1 MRMHAKEGFYLEK
14 RAVKAWI
21 MYDWANSAYAT
32 TVLAAVLPV
41 FYASV
46 AAATLDADTAASYL
60 AYTHSIGMLC
70 VALLTP
76 LLGTISDLSGRKGDF
91 LRVFA
96 IIGILATLGFSI
108 VGEGDWLL
116 ASVLLIISTIGFA
129 GGNTFYDAMLPDLV
143 PIERREMVSSKG
155 YAYGYIGGGL
165 LLAINLLMIQQP
177 SWFGLS
183 STLAGTRLAFI
194 SVAIWWLLF
203 SIPIF
208 RFAPRRPAARD
219 LPQSWTG
226 YARVGVR
233 RLRQTFKQML
243 RFPQLIRM
251 LVAFWFFNDG
261 INTIILMATI
271 YGTSIGIGTTDLML
285 ALLITQFVGFP
296 CTLLLGAWAQRWG
309 AKRVLLVSLSVYI
322 CIVIL
327 GYFMT
332 EALHFYILAGLVG
345 VVQGV
350 SQSTARSLFS
360 NLMPSGRTGEY
371 FGFVN
376 ITGKF
381 SSIFGP
387 FVFGLVGQLTG
398 SSRWGILSLIFFFV
412 AGIAFL
418 LTVKVQEGITDA
430 KLADQ
435 EDQKQWGGR
444 VPKVGSDIN
453 VSG

>member
-1 MRMHAKEGFYLEK
+1 MDK

-46 AAATLDADTAASYL
+46 AAATLDKETAASYL

-76 LLGTISDLSGRKGDF
+76 LLGTLADLSGRKGDF

-96 IIGILATLGFSI
+96 ITGIVATLGFSAI
-108 VGEGDWLL
+108 GEGDWLL
-116 ASVLLIISTIGFA
+116 ASALLVLSTIGFA

-143 PIERREMVSSKG
+143 PTERRDMVSSKG

-177 SWFGLS
+177 GWFGMP

-194 SVAIWWLLF
+194 SVSLWWLLF

-208 RFAPRRPAARD
+208 RHAPKRPASPD
-219 LPQSWTG
+219 LPASWTG
-226 YARVGVR
+226 YTKVGVR
-233 RLRQTFKQML
+233 RLRQTFGQIR
-243 RFPQLIRM
+243 RFPQLLRM

-271 YGTSIGIGTTDLML
+271 YGTSIGIGTSDLML
-285 ALLITQFVGFP
+285 ALLITQFIGFP

-309 AKRVLLVSLSVYI
+309 AKQVLLVSLSVYI

-332 EALHFYILAGLVG
+332 QALHFYVLAGLVG
-345 VVQGV
+345 VVQGI

-360 NLMPSGRTGEY
+360 NLMPAGRTGEY

-381 SSIFGP
+381 ASIFGP
-387 FVFGLVGQLTG
+387 FVFGYVGQITG
-398 SSRWGILSLIFFFV
+398 STRWGILSLIFFFV
-412 AGIAFL
+412 AGIAVL
-418 LTVKVQEGITDA
+418 LTVQVQKGMQDA
-430 KLADQ
+430 RSADQ
-435 EDQKQWGGR
+435 EELERMQGLGMAGKGKDVTFTG
-444 VPKVGSDIN
+444 
-453 VSG
+453 

>member
-1 MRMHAKEGFYLEK
+1 MNKKAI
-14 RAVKAWI
+14 KAWI

-46 AAATLDADTAASYL
+46 AAATLDTDTAASYL

-76 LLGTISDLSGRKGDF
+76 LLGTLADLSGRKGDF

-96 IIGILATLGFSI
+96 IIGVLATLGFSAI
-108 VGEGDWLL
+108 GEGDWFL
-116 ASVLLIISTIGFA
+116 ASALLVISTIGFA

-143 PIERREMVSSKG
+143 PVERRDMISSKG

-165 LLAINLLMIQQP
+165 LLAVNMLMIQQP
-177 SWFGLS
+177 GWFGMS

-194 SVAIWWLLF
+194 SVSLWWLLF

-208 RFAPRRPAARD
+208 RHAPRRPASLD
-219 LPQSWTG
+219 MPGSWKG
-226 YARVGVR
+226 YAVVGVR
-233 RLRQTFKQML
+233 RLRQTFRQMR

-285 ALLITQFVGFP
+285 ALLLTQFIGFP

-309 AKRVLLVSLSVYI
+309 AKQVLIVSLSVYI

-332 EALHFYILAGLVG
+332 QASHFYILAGLVG

-360 NLMPSGRTGEY
+360 NLMPAGRTGEY

-387 FVFGLVGQLTG
+387 FVFGYVGQITG
-398 SSRWGILSLIFFFV
+398 STRWGILSLIFFFV
-412 AGIAFL
+412 AGIAVL
-418 LTVKVQEGITDA
+418 LTVKVQKGMQDA
-430 KLADQ
+430 TLTDQ
-435 EDQKQWGGR
+435 EEERKGR
-444 VPKVGSDIN
+444 IGAAGKSSN
-453 VSG
+453 VRFTG

>member
-1 MRMHAKEGFYLEK
+1 MRVKDGLHVDK

-46 AAATLDADTAASYL
+46 AAATVDKDTAASYL

-76 LLGTISDLSGRKGDF
+76 LLGTLADLSGRKGDF

-96 IIGILATLGFSI
+96 IVGIMATLGFSVI
-108 VGEGDWLL
+108 GEGDWLL
-116 ASVLLIISTIGFA
+116 ASILLVLSTIGFA

-143 PIERREMVSSKG
+143 PAERRDMVSSKG

-177 SWFGLS
+177 GWFGMP

-194 SVAIWWLLF
+194 SVSLWWLLF
-203 SIPIF
+203 SLPIF
-208 RFAPRRPAARD
+208 RHAPRRPASAD
-219 LPQSWTG
+219 LPASWTD
-226 YARVGVR
+226 YAKVGLR
-233 RLRQTFKQML
+233 RLQQTFGQIR
-243 RFPQLIRM
+243 RFPQLLRM
-251 LVAFWFFNDG
+251 LIAFWFFNDG

-271 YGTSIGIGTTDLML
+271 YGASIGIGTTDLML
-285 ALLITQFVGFP
+285 ALLLTQFIGFP

-309 AKRVLLVSLSVYI
+309 AKQVLLVSLSIYI

-332 EALHFYILAGLVG
+332 QAVHFYLLAGLVG
-345 VVQGV
+345 VVQGI
-350 SQSTARSLFS
+350 SQSTSRSLFS
-360 NLMPSGRTGEY
+360 NLMPAGRTGEY

-381 SSIFGP
+381 ASIFGP
-387 FVFGLVGQLTG
+387 FVFGYVGQITG
-398 SSRWGILSLIFFFV
+398 STRWGILSLIFFFA
-412 AGIAFL
+412 AGIAML
-418 LTVKVQEGITDA
+418 LTVKVQRGMQDA
-430 KLADQ
+430 QLADQ
-435 EDQKQWGGR
+435 EERERIQGR
-444 VPKVGSDIN
+444 SMKGKGDGVPFTG
-453 VSG
+453 

>member
-1 MRMHAKEGFYLEK
+1 MDK

-46 AAATLDADTAASYL
+46 AASTLDKDTAASYL

-76 LLGTISDLSGRKGDF
+76 LLGTLADLSGRKGEF

-96 IIGILATLGFSI
+96 ITGIVATLGFSVI
-108 VGEGDWLL
+108 GEGDWLL
-116 ASVLLIISTIGFA
+116 ASTLLVLTTIGFA

-143 PIERREMVSSKG
+143 PAERRDTVSSKG

-165 LLAINLLMIQQP
+165 LLAVNLLMIQQP
-177 SWFGLS
+177 GWFGMP

-194 SVAIWWLLF
+194 SVSLWWLLF
-203 SIPIF
+203 SLPIF
-208 RFAPRRPAARD
+208 RYAPRRPASPE
-219 LPQSWTG
+219 LPSSVTG
-226 YARVGVR
+226 YAKVGVR
-233 RLRQTFKQML
+233 RLRQTFGQIR
-243 RFPQLIRM
+243 RFPQLLRM

-271 YGTSIGIGTTDLML
+271 YGTSIGIGTSDLML
-285 ALLITQFVGFP
+285 ALLITQFIGFP

-309 AKRVLLVSLSVYI
+309 AKQVLLVSLSVYI

-332 EALHFYILAGLVG
+332 QALHFYLLAGLVG
-345 VVQGV
+345 VVQGI

-360 NLMPSGRTGEY
+360 NLMPAARTGEY

-381 SSIFGP
+381 ASIFGP
-387 FVFGLVGQLTG
+387 FVFGYVGQITG
-398 SSRWGILSLIFFFV
+398 STRWGILSLIFFFV
-412 AGIAFL
+412 AGIAVL
-418 LTVKVQEGITDA
+418 LTVKVQKGMQDA
-430 KLADQ
+430 QSADQ
-435 EDQKQWGGR
+435 EELERLQGIGAAGNGKDVTFTG
-444 VPKVGSDIN
+444 
-453 VSG
+453 

>member
-1 MRMHAKEGFYLEK
+1 
-14 RAVKAWI
+14 

-46 AAATLDADTAASYL
+46 AAATLDKDTAASYL

-76 LLGTISDLSGRKGDF
+76 LLGTLADLSGRKGDF
-91 LRVFA
+91 LRGFA
-96 IIGILATLGFSI
+96 IIGVLATLGFSAI
-108 VGEGDWLL
+108 GEGDWLL
-116 ASVLLIISTIGFA
+116 ASALLVISTIGFA

-143 PIERREMVSSKG
+143 PVERRDMISSKG

-165 LLAINLLMIQQP
+165 LLAVNLLMIQQP
-177 SWFGLS
+177 GWFGMG

-194 SVAIWWLLF
+194 SVSLWWLLF

-208 RFAPRRPAARD
+208 RHAPRRPASPE
-219 LPQSWTG
+219 LPGTWKG
-226 YARVGVR
+226 YATVGVR
-233 RLRQTFKQML
+233 RLKQTFRQMR
-243 RFPQLIRM
+243 RFPHLIRM

-271 YGTSIGIGTTDLML
+271 YGTSIGIGTADLML
-285 ALLITQFVGFP
+285 ALLLTQFIGFP

-309 AKRVLLVSLSVYI
+309 AKRVLIFSLSVYI

-332 EALHFYILAGLVG
+332 QAIHFYLLAGLVG

-360 NLMPSGRTGEY
+360 NLMPAGRTGEY

-387 FVFGLVGQLTG
+387 FVFGYVGQITG
-398 SSRWGILSLIFFFV
+398 STRWGILSLIFFFV
-412 AGIAFL
+412 AGIAVL
-418 LTVKVQEGITDA
+418 LTVNAQKGMQDA
-430 KLADQ
+430 TQADQ
-435 EDQKQWGGR
+435 EEEQNGSIEALLG
-444 VPKVGSDIN
+444 KV
-453 VSG
+453 

>member
-1 MRMHAKEGFYLEK
+1 MNKKAI
-14 RAVKAWI
+14 KAWI

-46 AAATLDADTAASYL
+46 AAATLDTDTAASYL

-76 LLGTISDLSGRKGDF
+76 LLGTLADLLGRKGDF

-96 IIGILATLGFSI
+96 IIGVLATLGFSAI
-108 VGEGDWLL
+108 GEGDWFL
-116 ASVLLIISTIGFA
+116 ASALLVISTIGFA

-143 PIERREMVSSKG
+143 PVERRDMISSKG

-165 LLAINLLMIQQP
+165 LLAVNLLMIQQP
-177 SWFGLS
+177 GWFGMS

-194 SVAIWWLLF
+194 SVSLWWLLF

-208 RFAPRRPAARD
+208 RHAPRRPASPD
-219 LPQSWTG
+219 LPGTWTG
-226 YARVGVR
+226 YAAVGVR
-233 RLRQTFKQML
+233 RLRQTFRQMR

-271 YGTSIGIGTTDLML
+271 YGTSIGIGTADLML
-285 ALLITQFVGFP
+285 ALLLTQFIGFP

-309 AKRVLLVSLSVYI
+309 AKQVLIVSLSVYI

-332 EALHFYILAGLVG
+332 QAIHFYVLAGLVG

-360 NLMPSGRTGEY
+360 NLMPAGRTGEY

-387 FVFGLVGQLTG
+387 FVFGYVGQITG
-398 SSRWGILSLIFFFV
+398 STRWGILSLIFFFV
-412 AGIAFL
+412 AGIAVL
-418 LTVKVQEGITDA
+418 LTVKVQKGLQDA
-430 KLADQ
+430 TRADQ
-435 EDQKQWGGR
+435 EEERNGS
-444 VPKVGSDIN
+444 VGATGKSSD
-453 VSG
+453 VRFT

>member
-1 MRMHAKEGFYLEK
+1 MRVKEGLRVDK

-46 AAATLDADTAASYL
+46 AAATVDKDTAASYL

-76 LLGTISDLSGRKGDF
+76 LLGTLADLSGRKGDF

-96 IIGILATLGFSI
+96 ITGIVATLGFSVI
-108 VGEGDWLL
+108 GEGDWLL
-116 ASVLLIISTIGFA
+116 ASVLLVLSTIGFA

-143 PIERREMVSSKG
+143 PAERRDMVSSKG

-165 LLAINLLMIQQP
+165 LLATNLLMIQQP
-177 SWFGLS
+177 GWFGMPN
-183 STLAGTRLAFI
+183 TLAGTRLAFI
-194 SVAIWWLLF
+194 SVSLWWLLF
-203 SIPIF
+203 SLPIF
-208 RFAPRRPAARD
+208 RYAPRRPVSPEFPA
-219 LPQSWTG
+219 SWTG
-226 YARVGVR
+226 YTKVGVR
-233 RLRQTFKQML
+233 RLRQTFGQIR
-243 RFPQLIRM
+243 RFPQLLRM

-271 YGTSIGIGTTDLML
+271 YGTSIGIGTSDLML
-285 ALLITQFVGFP
+285 ALLLTQFIGFP
-296 CTLLLGAWAQRWG
+296 CTLLLGAWAQQWG

-332 EALHFYILAGLVG
+332 QALHFYILAGLVG
-345 VVQGV
+345 VVQGI

-360 NLMPSGRTGEY
+360 NLMPAGRTGEY

-381 SSIFGP
+381 ASIFGP
-387 FVFGLVGQLTG
+387 FVFGYVGQITG
-398 SSRWGILSLIFFFV
+398 STRWGILSLIFFFV
-412 AGIAFL
+412 AGIAVL
-418 LTVKVQEGITDA
+418 LTVQVQKGLQDA
-430 KLADQ
+430 RSADQ
-435 EDQKQWGGR
+435 EELERIQSHGTAGKGNG
-444 VPKVGSDIN
+444 VTFS
-453 VSG
+453 S

>member
-1 MRMHAKEGFYLEK
+1 
-14 RAVKAWI
+14 

-46 AAATLDADTAASYL
+46 AAATLAADTAASYL

-76 LLGTISDLSGRKGDF
+76 LLGTLADLSGRKGDF
-91 LRVFA
+91 LRVFS
-96 IIGILATLGFSI
+96 IIGIIATLGFSI
-108 VGEGDWLL
+108 IGEGDWLL
-116 ASVLLIISTIGFA
+116 ASALLVISTIGFA

-143 PIERREMVSSKG
+143 SADRRDMVSSKG

-165 LLAINLLMIQQP
+165 LLAINMLMIQQP
-177 SWFGLS
+177 GRFGMA

-194 SVAIWWLLF
+194 SVALWWLVF
-203 SIPIF
+203 SIPLF
-208 RFAPRRPAARD
+208 RHAPRRPAAPD
-219 LPQSWTG
+219 MPKSWKAYVG
-226 YARVGVR
+226 VGVR
-233 RLRQTFKQML
+233 RLGQTFRQIR
-243 RFPQLIRM
+243 RFPQLMRM

-271 YGTSIGIGTTDLML
+271 YGTSIGIGTADLML
-285 ALLITQFVGFP
+285 ALLLTQFIGFP

-309 AKRVLLVSLSVYI
+309 AKQVLMVSLSIYI

-332 EALHFYILAGLVG
+332 SAIHFYLLAGLVG

-360 NLMPSGRTGEY
+360 NLMPAGRTGEY

-387 FVFGLVGQLTG
+387 FVFGWVGQLTG
-398 SSRWGILSLIFFFV
+398 STRWGILSLIFFFA
-412 AGIAFL
+412 AGIAML
-418 LTVKVQEGITDA
+418 LTVKVQQGVLDA
-430 KLADQ
+430 IQADQ
-435 EDQKQWGGR
+435 EEGQDWRYHPISGK
-444 VPKVGSDIN
+444 GSEAR
-453 VSG
+453 STG

>member
-1 MRMHAKEGFYLEK
+1 MQEKEGSYLDK

-60 AYTHSIGMLC
+60 AYTHSVGMLC

-76 LLGTISDLSGRKGDF
+76 LLGALSDLSGRKGDF

-96 IIGILATLGFSI
+96 ITGMIATLGFST

-116 ASVLLIISTIGFA
+116 ASALLVISTIGFA

-143 PIERREMVSSKG
+143 SADRREMISSKG

-165 LLAINLLMIQQP
+165 LLAVNMLMIQQP
-177 SWFGLS
+177 EWFGMG

-194 SVAIWWLLF
+194 SVALWWLLF
-203 SIPIF
+203 SIPLF
-208 RFAPRRPAARD
+208 RHAPRRPAAPD
-219 LPQSWTG
+219 MPGSWKG
-226 YARVGVR
+226 YAEVGIR
-233 RLRQTFKQML
+233 RLRQTFRQML

-271 YGTSIGIGTTDLML
+271 YGTSIGIGTADLML
-285 ALLITQFVGFP
+285 ALLLTQFIGFP

-309 AKRVLLVSLSVYI
+309 AKQVLMLSLSIYV
-322 CIVIL
+322 CIVVL

-332 EALHFYILAGLVG
+332 EAIHFYMLAGLVG

-387 FVFGLVGQLTG
+387 FVFGWVGQITG
-398 SSRWGILSLIFFFV
+398 SSRWGILSLLFFFL
-412 AGIAFL
+412 AGMAVL
-418 LTVKVQEGITDA
+418 MTVKVKQGMNDA
-430 KLADQ
+430 LEADR
-435 EDQKQWGGR
+435 EDSR
-444 VPKVGSDIN
+444 ISDSIVPSSGVGTSH
-453 VSG
+453 SG

>member
-1 MRMHAKEGFYLEK
+1 MDK

-76 LLGTISDLSGRKGDF
+76 LLGTLADLSGRKGDF
-91 LRVFA
+91 LRVFS
-96 IIGILATLGFSI
+96 IIGIVATLGFSFI
-108 VGEGDWLL
+108 GEGDWLL
-116 ASVLLIISTIGFA
+116 ASALLVISTIGFA

-143 PIERREMVSSKG
+143 SADRRDMISSKG

-165 LLAINLLMIQQP
+165 LLAINMLMIQQP
-177 SWFGLS
+177 GWFGMA
-183 STLAGTRLAFI
+183 STLEGTRLAFI
-194 SVAIWWLLF
+194 SVALWWLVF
-203 SIPIF
+203 SIPLF
-208 RFAPRRPAARD
+208 RHAPRRPAAPD
-219 LPQSWTG
+219 MPKSWKG
-226 YARVGVR
+226 YAGVGVR
-233 RLRQTFKQML
+233 RLGQTFRQIR
-243 RFPQLIRM
+243 RFPQLMRM

-271 YGTSIGIGTTDLML
+271 YGTSIGIGTADLML
-285 ALLITQFVGFP
+285 ALLLTQFIGFP

-309 AKRVLLVSLSVYI
+309 AKQVLMVSLSIYI

-332 EALHFYILAGLVG
+332 SAIHFYLLAGLVG

-360 NLMPSGRTGEY
+360 NLIPAGRTGEY

-387 FVFGLVGQLTG
+387 FVFGWVGQLTG
-398 SSRWGILSLIFFFV
+398 STRWGILSLIFFFA
-412 AGIAFL
+412 AGIAVL
-418 LTVKVQEGITDA
+418 VTVKVQQGMSDA
-430 KLADQ
+430 IQADQ
-435 EDQKQWGGR
+435 EEGQGWMHH
-444 VPKVGSDIN
+444 PI
-453 VSG
+453 SGKSSEERSTG

>member
-1 MRMHAKEGFYLEK
+1 VNKKAI
-14 RAVKAWI
+14 KAWI

-46 AAATLDADTAASYL
+46 AAATLDTDTAASYL

-76 LLGTISDLSGRKGDF
+76 LLGTLADLSGRKGDF

-96 IIGILATLGFSI
+96 IIGVLATLGFSAI
-108 VGEGDWLL
+108 GEGDWLL
-116 ASVLLIISTIGFA
+116 ASALLIISTIGFA

-143 PIERREMVSSKG
+143 PVERRDMISSKG

-165 LLAINLLMIQQP
+165 LFAVNMLMIQQP
-177 SWFGLS
+177 GWFGMN

-194 SVAIWWLLF
+194 SVSLWWLLF
-203 SIPIF
+203 SRPIF
-208 RFAPRRPAARD
+208 RHAPRRPASPD
-219 LPQSWTG
+219 LPGSWKG
-226 YARVGVR
+226 YAAVGVR
-233 RLRQTFKQML
+233 RLRQTFRQMR

-271 YGTSIGIGTTDLML
+271 YGTSIGIGTADLML
-285 ALLITQFVGFP
+285 ALLLTQFIGFP

-309 AKRVLLVSLSVYI
+309 AKRVLIFSLSVYI

-332 EALHFYILAGLVG
+332 QAIHFYLLAGLVG

-360 NLMPSGRTGEY
+360 NLMPAGRTGEY

-387 FVFGLVGQLTG
+387 FVFGYVGQITG
-398 SSRWGILSLIFFFV
+398 STRWGILSLIFFFV
-412 AGIAFL
+412 AGIAVL
-418 LTVKVQEGITDA
+418 LTVNVQQGLQDSTFADEEEGRKGNVGTLLGKVQM
-430 KLADQ
+430 
-435 EDQKQWGGR
+435 
-444 VPKVGSDIN
+444 
-453 VSG
+453 

>member
-1 MRMHAKEGFYLEK
+1 MNKKAI
-14 RAVKAWI
+14 KAWI

-46 AAATLDADTAASYL
+46 AAATLDTDTAASYL

-76 LLGTISDLSGRKGDF
+76 LLGTLADLSGRKGDF

-96 IIGILATLGFSI
+96 IIGVLATLGFSAI
-108 VGEGDWLL
+108 GEGDWLL
-116 ASVLLIISTIGFA
+116 ASALLIISTIGFA

-143 PIERREMVSSKG
+143 PVERRDMISSKG

-165 LLAINLLMIQQP
+165 LFAVNMLMIQQP
-177 SWFGLS
+177 GWFGMS

-194 SVAIWWLLF
+194 SVSLWWLLF

-208 RFAPRRPAARD
+208 RHAPKRPASPD
-219 LPQSWTG
+219 LPGTWKG
-226 YARVGVR
+226 YAAVGVR
-233 RLRQTFKQML
+233 RLRQTFRQMR

-271 YGTSIGIGTTDLML
+271 YGTSIGIGTADLML
-285 ALLITQFVGFP
+285 ALLLTQFIGFP

-309 AKRVLLVSLSVYI
+309 AKRVLIFSLSVYI

-332 EALHFYILAGLVG
+332 QAIHFYMLAGLVG

-350 SQSTARSLFS
+350 SQSTARSMFS
-360 NLMPSGRTGEY
+360 NLMPAGRTGEY

-387 FVFGLVGQLTG
+387 FVFGYVGQITG
-398 SSRWGILSLIFFFV
+398 STRWGILSLIFFFV
-412 AGIAFL
+412 AGIAVL
-418 LTVKVQEGITDA
+418 LNVNVQKGMQDATFADEEEGRKGSVGTLLGKVQM
-430 KLADQ
+430 
-435 EDQKQWGGR
+435 
-444 VPKVGSDIN
+444 
-453 VSG
+453 

>member
-1 MRMHAKEGFYLEK
+1 MNKKAI
-14 RAVKAWI
+14 KAWI

-46 AAATLDADTAASYL
+46 AAATLDTDTAASYL

-76 LLGTISDLSGRKGDF
+76 LLGTLADLSGRKGDF
-91 LRVFA
+91 LRIFA
-96 IIGILATLGFSI
+96 IIGVLATLGFSAI
-108 VGEGDWLL
+108 GEGDWLL
-116 ASVLLIISTIGFA
+116 ASALLVISTIGFA

-143 PIERREMVSSKG
+143 PVERRDMISSKG

-165 LLAINLLMIQQP
+165 LFAVNMLMIQQP
-177 SWFGLS
+177 GWFGMS

-194 SVAIWWLLF
+194 SVSLWWFLF

-208 RFAPRRPAARD
+208 RHAPRRPASPD
-219 LPQSWTG
+219 LPGTWKG
-226 YARVGVR
+226 YVAVGVR
-233 RLRQTFKQML
+233 RLRQTFRQMR

-271 YGTSIGIGTTDLML
+271 YGTSIGIGTADLML
-285 ALLITQFVGFP
+285 ALLLTQFIGFP

-309 AKRVLLVSLSVYI
+309 AKRVLIFSLSVYI

-332 EALHFYILAGLVG
+332 QAIHFYMLAGLVG

-350 SQSTARSLFS
+350 SQSTARSMFS
-360 NLMPSGRTGEY
+360 NLMPAGRTGEY

-387 FVFGLVGQLTG
+387 FVFGYVGQITG
-398 SSRWGILSLIFFFV
+398 STRWGILSLIFFFV
-412 AGIAFL
+412 AGIAVL
-418 LTVKVQEGITDA
+418 LTVNVQKGMQDVTFADEEEGRKRSVGTLLGKVQM
-430 KLADQ
+430 
-435 EDQKQWGGR
+435 
-444 VPKVGSDIN
+444 
-453 VSG
+453 

>member
-1 MRMHAKEGFYLEK
+1 MDK

-76 LLGTISDLSGRKGDF
+76 LLGTLADLSGRKGDF
-91 LRVFA
+91 LRVFS
-96 IIGILATLGFSI
+96 IIGIVATLGFSFI
-108 VGEGDWLL
+108 GEGDWLL
-116 ASVLLIISTIGFA
+116 ASALLVISTIGFA

-143 PIERREMVSSKG
+143 SADRRDTISSKG

-165 LLAINLLMIQQP
+165 LLAINMLMIQQP
-177 SWFGLS
+177 GWFGMA

-194 SVAIWWLLF
+194 SVALWWLVF
-203 SIPIF
+203 SIPLF
-208 RFAPRRPAARD
+208 RHAPRRPAAPD
-219 LPQSWTG
+219 MPKSWKG
-226 YARVGVR
+226 YAGVGVR
-233 RLRQTFKQML
+233 RLGQTFRQIR
-243 RFPQLIRM
+243 RFPQLMRM

-271 YGTSIGIGTTDLML
+271 YGTSIGIGTADLML
-285 ALLITQFVGFP
+285 ALLLTQFIGFP

-309 AKRVLLVSLSVYI
+309 AKQVLMVSLSIYI

-332 EALHFYILAGLVG
+332 SAIHFYLLAGLVG

-360 NLMPSGRTGEY
+360 NLIPAGRTGEY

-387 FVFGLVGQLTG
+387 FVFGWVGQLTG
-398 SSRWGILSLIFFFV
+398 STRWGILSLIFFFA
-412 AGIAFL
+412 AGIAVL
-418 LTVKVQEGITDA
+418 VTVKVQQGMSDA
-430 KLADQ
+430 IQADQ
-435 EDQKQWGGR
+435 EEGQGWMHH
-444 VPKVGSDIN
+444 PI
-453 VSG
+453 SGKSSEERSTG

>member
-1 MRMHAKEGFYLEK
+1 MDK

-46 AAATLDADTAASYL
+46 AAATLDTETAASYL

-76 LLGTISDLSGRKGDF
+76 LLGTLADLSGRKGDF
-91 LRVFA
+91 LRVFS
-96 IIGILATLGFSI
+96 IIGIVATLGFSI
-108 VGEGDWLL
+108 IGEGDWLL
-116 ASVLLIISTIGFA
+116 ASALLVISTIGFA

-143 PIERREMVSSKG
+143 SADRRDMISSKG

-165 LLAINLLMIQQP
+165 LLAINMLMIQQP
-177 SWFGLS
+177 GWFGMA
-183 STLAGTRLAFI
+183 STLSGTRLAFI
-194 SVAIWWLLF
+194 SVALWWLVF
-203 SIPIF
+203 SIPLF
-208 RFAPRRPAARD
+208 RHAPRRPAAPD
-219 LPQSWTG
+219 MPKSWKG
-226 YARVGVR
+226 YAGVGVR
-233 RLRQTFKQML
+233 RLGQTFRQIR
-243 RFPQLIRM
+243 RFPQLMRM

-271 YGTSIGIGTTDLML
+271 YGTSIGIGTADLML
-285 ALLITQFVGFP
+285 ALLLTQFIGFP

-309 AKRVLLVSLSVYI
+309 AKQVLMVSLSIYI

-332 EALHFYILAGLVG
+332 SAIHFYLLAGLVG
-345 VVQGV
+345 LVQGV

-360 NLMPSGRTGEY
+360 NLMPAGRTGEY

-387 FVFGLVGQLTG
+387 FVFGWVGQLTG
-398 SSRWGILSLIFFFV
+398 STRWGILSLIFFFA
-412 AGIAFL
+412 AGIAVL
-418 LTVKVQEGITDA
+418 VTVKVQQGMSDA
-430 KLADQ
+430 IQADQ
-435 EDQKQWGGR
+435 EEGQGWMHH
-444 VPKVGSDIN
+444 PI
-453 VSG
+453 SGKNSEARSTG

>member
-1 MRMHAKEGFYLEK
+1 MCAKEGNHLDK

-76 LLGTISDLSGRKGDF
+76 LLGTLADLSGRKGDF
-91 LRVFA
+91 LRVFS
-96 IIGILATLGFSI
+96 IIGIIATLGFSI

-116 ASVLLIISTIGFA
+116 ASTLLVISTIGFA

-143 PIERREMVSSKG
+143 SADRRDMVSSKG

-165 LLAINLLMIQQP
+165 LLAVNMLMIQQP
-177 SWFGLS
+177 GWFGMG
-183 STLAGTRLAFI
+183 STLAGTRLAFS
-194 SVAIWWLLF
+194 SVALWWLLF
-203 SIPIF
+203 SIPLF
-208 RFAPRRPAARD
+208 RHAPRRPAAPD
-219 LPQSWTG
+219 MPKSWKA
-226 YARVGVR
+226 YAGVGVR
-233 RLRQTFKQML
+233 RLRQTFRQIR
-243 RFPQLIRM
+243 RFPQLMRM

-271 YGTSIGIGTTDLML
+271 YGTSIGIGTADLML
-285 ALLITQFVGFP
+285 ALLLTQFIGFP

-309 AKRVLLVSLSVYI
+309 AKQVLMVSLSIYI

-332 EALHFYILAGLVG
+332 SAIHFYLLAGLVG
-345 VVQGV
+345 VVQGI

-360 NLMPSGRTGEY
+360 NLMPAGRTGEY

-387 FVFGLVGQLTG
+387 FVFGWVGQLTG
-398 SSRWGILSLIFFFV
+398 STRWGILSLIFFFA
-412 AGIAFL
+412 AGIAVL
-418 LTVKVQEGITDA
+418 LTVKVQQGMSDA
-430 KLADQ
+430 IQADQ
-435 EDQKQWGGR
+435 EEGQGWMHH
-444 VPKVGSDIN
+444 PI
-453 VSG
+453 SGKSSEARSTG

>member
-1 MRMHAKEGFYLEK
+1 MNKKAI
-14 RAVKAWI
+14 KAWI

-46 AAATLDADTAASYL
+46 AAATLDTDTAASYL

-76 LLGTISDLSGRKGDF
+76 LLGTLADLSGRKGDF

-96 IIGILATLGFSI
+96 IIGVLATLGFSAI
-108 VGEGDWLL
+108 GEGDWFL
-116 ASVLLIISTIGFA
+116 ASALLVISTIGFA

-143 PIERREMVSSKG
+143 PVERRDMISSKG

-165 LLAINLLMIQQP
+165 LLAVNLLMIQQP
-177 SWFGLS
+177 GWFGMS

-194 SVAIWWLLF
+194 TVSLWWLLF

-208 RFAPRRPAARD
+208 RHAPRRPASPD
-219 LPQSWTG
+219 LPGTWTG
-226 YARVGVR
+226 YVAVGVR
-233 RLRQTFKQML
+233 RMRQTFRQMR

-271 YGTSIGIGTTDLML
+271 YGTSIGIGTADLML
-285 ALLITQFVGFP
+285 ALLLTQFIGFP

-309 AKRVLLVSLSVYI
+309 AKQVLIVSLSVYI

-332 EALHFYILAGLVG
+332 QAIHFYVLAGLVG

-360 NLMPSGRTGEY
+360 NLMPAGRTGEY

-376 ITGKF
+376 IAGKF

-387 FVFGLVGQLTG
+387 FVFGYVGQITG
-398 SSRWGILSLIFFFV
+398 STRWGILSLIFFFV
-412 AGIAFL
+412 AGIAVL
-418 LTVKVQEGITDA
+418 LTVKVQKGLQDA
-430 KLADQ
+430 TRADQ
-435 EDQKQWGGR
+435 EEERNGS
-444 VPKVGSDIN
+444 VGATGKSSD
-453 VSG
+453 VRFT

>member
-1 MRMHAKEGFYLEK
+1 MNKKAI
-14 RAVKAWI
+14 KAWI

-46 AAATLDADTAASYL
+46 AAATLDTDTAASYL

-76 LLGTISDLSGRKGDF
+76 LLGTLADLSGRKGDF
-91 LRVFA
+91 LRIFA
-96 IIGILATLGFSI
+96 IIGVLATLGFSAI
-108 VGEGDWLL
+108 GEGDWLL
-116 ASVLLIISTIGFA
+116 ASALLVISTIGFA

-143 PIERREMVSSKG
+143 PVERRDMISSKG

-165 LLAINLLMIQQP
+165 LFAVNMLMIQQP
-177 SWFGLS
+177 GWFGMS

-194 SVAIWWLLF
+194 SVSLWWFLF

-208 RFAPRRPAARD
+208 RHAPRRPASPD
-219 LPQSWTG
+219 LPGTWKG
-226 YARVGVR
+226 YAAVGVR
-233 RLRQTFKQML
+233 RLRQTFRQMR

-271 YGTSIGIGTTDLML
+271 YGTSIGIGTADLML
-285 ALLITQFVGFP
+285 ALLLTQFIGFP

-309 AKRVLLVSLSVYI
+309 AKRVLIFSLSVYI

-332 EALHFYILAGLVG
+332 QAIHFYMLAGLVG

-350 SQSTARSLFS
+350 SQSTARSMFS
-360 NLMPSGRTGEY
+360 NLMPAGRTGEY

-387 FVFGLVGQLTG
+387 FVFGYVGQITG
-398 SSRWGILSLIFFFV
+398 STRWGILSLIFFFV
-412 AGIAFL
+412 AGIAVL
-418 LTVKVQEGITDA
+418 LTVNVQKGMQDATFADEEEGRKGSVGTLLGKVQM
-430 KLADQ
+430 
-435 EDQKQWGGR
+435 
-444 VPKVGSDIN
+444 
-453 VSG
+453 

>member
-1 MRMHAKEGFYLEK
+1 MNKKAI
-14 RAVKAWI
+14 KAWI

-46 AAATLDADTAASYL
+46 AAATLDTDTAASYL
-60 AYTHSIGMLC
+60 AYTHSIGMLF

-76 LLGTISDLSGRKGDF
+76 LLGTLADLSGRKGDF

-96 IIGILATLGFSI
+96 IIGVLATLGFSAI
-108 VGEGDWLL
+108 GEGDWFL
-116 ASVLLIISTIGFA
+116 ASALLVISTIGFA

-143 PIERREMVSSKG
+143 PVERRDMISSKG

-165 LLAINLLMIQQP
+165 LLAVNLLMIQQP
-177 SWFGLS
+177 GWFGMS

-194 SVAIWWLLF
+194 SVSLWWLLF

-208 RFAPRRPAARD
+208 RHAPRRPASPD
-219 LPQSWTG
+219 MPGSWRRYT
-226 YARVGVR
+226 AVGVR
-233 RLRQTFKQML
+233 RLRQTLRQMR

-271 YGTSIGIGTTDLML
+271 YGTSIGIGTADLML
-285 ALLITQFVGFP
+285 ALLLTQFIGFP

-309 AKRVLLVSLSVYI
+309 AKQVLIVSLSVYI

-332 EALHFYILAGLVG
+332 QAIHFYVLAGLVG

-360 NLMPSGRTGEY
+360 NLMPTGRTGEY

-381 SSIFGP
+381 SAIFGP
-387 FVFGLVGQLTG
+387 FVFGYVGQITG
-398 SSRWGILSLIFFFV
+398 STRWGILSLIFFFV
-412 AGIAFL
+412 AGIAVL
-418 LTVKVQEGITDA
+418 LTVKVQKGMQDA
-430 KLADQ
+430 TQADQ
-435 EDQKQWGGR
+435 EEERNGS
-444 VPKVGSDIN
+444 VGAPGKSSN
-453 VSG
+453 VRFT

>member
-1 MRMHAKEGFYLEK
+1 MQEKEGSYLDK

-60 AYTHSIGMLC
+60 AYTHSVGMLC

-76 LLGTISDLSGRKGDF
+76 LLGALSDLSGRKGDF

-96 IIGILATLGFSI
+96 ITGMIATLGFST

-116 ASVLLIISTIGFA
+116 ASALLVISTIGFA

-143 PIERREMVSSKG
+143 SADRREMISSKG

-165 LLAINLLMIQQP
+165 LLAVNMLMIQQP
-177 SWFGLS
+177 EWFGMG

-194 SVAIWWLLF
+194 SVALWWLLF
-203 SIPIF
+203 SIPLF
-208 RFAPRRPAARD
+208 RHAPRRPAAPD
-219 LPQSWTG
+219 MPGSWKG
-226 YARVGVR
+226 YAEVGIR
-233 RLRQTFKQML
+233 RLRQTFRQML

-271 YGTSIGIGTTDLML
+271 YGTSIGIGTADLML
-285 ALLITQFVGFP
+285 ALLLTQFIGFP

-309 AKRVLLVSLSVYI
+309 AKQVLMLSLSIYV
-322 CIVIL
+322 CIVVL

-332 EALHFYILAGLVG
+332 EAIHFYMLAGLVG

-387 FVFGLVGQLTG
+387 FVFGWVGQITG
-398 SSRWGILSLIFFFV
+398 SSRWGILSLLFFFL
-412 AGIAFL
+412 AGMAVL
-418 LTVKVQEGITDA
+418 MTVKVGQGMNDA
-430 KLADQ
+430 LEADR
-435 EDQKQWGGR
+435 EASRISDSI
-444 VPKVGSDIN
+444 VPSSGVGTSH
-453 VSG
+453 SG

>member
-1 MRMHAKEGFYLEK
+1 MHEKEGFYLDK

-46 AAATLDADTAASYL
+46 AAATLDEGTAASYL

-76 LLGTISDLSGRKGDF
+76 LLGALSDLSGRKGDF

-96 IIGILATLGFSI
+96 ITGMIATLGFST

-116 ASVLLIISTIGFA
+116 ASALLVISTIGFA

-143 PIERREMVSSKG
+143 SAERRDMISSKG

-165 LLAINLLMIQQP
+165 LLAVNMLMIQQP
-177 SWFGLS
+177 GWFGMG

-194 SVAIWWLLF
+194 SVALWWLLF
-203 SIPIF
+203 SIPLF
-208 RFAPRRPAARD
+208 RHAPRRPAAPD
-219 LPQSWTG
+219 MPGSWKG
-226 YARVGVR
+226 YAEVGIR
-233 RLRQTFKQML
+233 RLRQTFRQML

-271 YGTSIGIGTTDLML
+271 YGTSIGIGTADLML
-285 ALLITQFVGFP
+285 ALLLTQFIGFP

-309 AKRVLLVSLSVYI
+309 AKQILMLSLSIYVF
-322 CIVIL
+322 IVIL

-332 EALHFYILAGLVG
+332 EAIHFYLLAGLVG
-345 VVQGV
+345 VVQGI

-387 FVFGLVGQLTG
+387 FVFGWVGQITG
-398 SSRWGILSLIFFFV
+398 SSRWGILSLLFFFL
-412 AGIAFL
+412 AGMAVL
-418 LTVKVQEGITDA
+418 MTVKVKQGMNDA
-430 KLADQ
+430 LEADR
-435 EDQKQWGGR
+435 EDNRILESIAPSPGVNAKA
-444 VPKVGSDIN
+444 
-453 VSG
+453 

>member
-1 MRMHAKEGFYLEK
+1 
-14 RAVKAWI
+14 

-46 AAATLDADTAASYL
+46 AAATLDTETAASYL

-76 LLGTISDLSGRKGDF
+76 LLGTLADLSGRKGDF
-91 LRVFA
+91 LRVFS
-96 IIGILATLGFSI
+96 IIGIVATLGFSI
-108 VGEGDWLL
+108 IGEGDWLL
-116 ASVLLIISTIGFA
+116 ASALLVISTIGFA

-143 PIERREMVSSKG
+143 SADRRDMISSKG

-165 LLAINLLMIQQP
+165 LLAINMLMIQQP
-177 SWFGLS
+177 GWFGMA
-183 STLAGTRLAFI
+183 STLSGTRLAFI
-194 SVAIWWLLF
+194 SVALWWLVF
-203 SIPIF
+203 SIPLF
-208 RFAPRRPAARD
+208 RHAPRRPAAPD
-219 LPQSWTG
+219 MPKSWKG
-226 YARVGVR
+226 YAGVGVR
-233 RLRQTFKQML
+233 RLGQTFRQIR
-243 RFPQLIRM
+243 RFPQLMRM

-271 YGTSIGIGTTDLML
+271 YGTSIGIGTADLML
-285 ALLITQFVGFP
+285 ALLLTQFIGFP

-309 AKRVLLVSLSVYI
+309 AKQVLMVSLSIYI

-332 EALHFYILAGLVG
+332 SAIHFYLLAGLVG
-345 VVQGV
+345 LVQGV

-360 NLMPSGRTGEY
+360 NLMPAGRTGEY

-387 FVFGLVGQLTG
+387 FVFGWVGQLTG
-398 SSRWGILSLIFFFV
+398 STRWGILSLIFFFA
-412 AGIAFL
+412 AGIAVL
-418 LTVKVQEGITDA
+418 VTVKVQQGMSDA
-430 KLADQ
+430 IQADQ
-435 EDQKQWGGR
+435 EEGQGWMHH
-444 VPKVGSDIN
+444 PI
-453 VSG
+453 SGKNSEARSTG

>member
-1 MRMHAKEGFYLEK
+1 MEK

-208 RFAPRRPAARD
+208 RFATRRPAARD

>member
-1 MRMHAKEGFYLEK
+1 MNKKAI
-14 RAVKAWI
+14 KAWI

-46 AAATLDADTAASYL
+46 AAVTLDADTAASYL

-76 LLGTISDLSGRKGDF
+76 LLGTLADMSGRKGDF

-96 IIGILATLGFSI
+96 IIGVLATLGFSAI
-108 VGEGDWLL
+108 GEGDWLL
-116 ASVLLIISTIGFA
+116 ASALLVISTIGFA

-143 PIERREMVSSKG
+143 PVERRDMVSSKG

-165 LLAINLLMIQQP
+165 LFAVNMLMIQQP
-177 SWFGLS
+177 GWFGMS

-194 SVAIWWLLF
+194 SVSLWWLLF

-208 RFAPRRPAARD
+208 RHAPRRPASSD
-219 LPQSWTG
+219 LPGTWKG
-226 YARVGVR
+226 YAAVGVR
-233 RLRQTFKQML
+233 RLQHTFRHMR

-271 YGTSIGIGTTDLML
+271 YGTSIGIGTADLML
-285 ALLITQFVGFP
+285 ALLLTQFIGFP

-309 AKRVLLVSLSVYI
+309 AKQVLIVSLSVYI

-332 EALHFYILAGLVG
+332 QATHFYLLAGLVG

-360 NLMPSGRTGEY
+360 NLMPVGRTGEY

-387 FVFGLVGQLTG
+387 FVFGYVGQISG
-398 SSRWGILSLIFFFV
+398 STRWGILSLIFFFV
-412 AGIAFL
+412 AGIVVL
-418 LTVKVQEGITDA
+418 LTVNVQKGMQDATRGDREEERNGSIGTMLEKVQM
-430 KLADQ
+430 
-435 EDQKQWGGR
+435 
-444 VPKVGSDIN
+444 
-453 VSG
+453 

>member
-1 MRMHAKEGFYLEK
+1 
-14 RAVKAWI
+14 

-46 AAATLDADTAASYL
+46 AAATLDTETAASYL

-76 LLGTISDLSGRKGDF
+76 LLGTLADLSGRKGDF
-91 LRVFA
+91 LRVFS
-96 IIGILATLGFSI
+96 IIGIVATLGFSI
-108 VGEGDWLL
+108 IGEGDWLL
-116 ASVLLIISTIGFA
+116 ASALLVISTIGFA

-143 PIERREMVSSKG
+143 SADRRDMISSKG

-165 LLAINLLMIQQP
+165 LLAINMLMIQQP
-177 SWFGLS
+177 GWFGMA
-183 STLAGTRLAFI
+183 STLSGTRLAFI
-194 SVAIWWLLF
+194 SVALWWLVF
-203 SIPIF
+203 SIPLF
-208 RFAPRRPAARD
+208 RHAPRRPAAPD
-219 LPQSWTG
+219 MPKSWKG
-226 YARVGVR
+226 YAGVGVR
-233 RLRQTFKQML
+233 RLGQTFRQIR
-243 RFPQLIRM
+243 RFPQLMRM

-271 YGTSIGIGTTDLML
+271 YGTSIGIGTADLML
-285 ALLITQFVGFP
+285 ALLLTQFIGFP

-309 AKRVLLVSLSVYI
+309 AKQVLMVSLSIYI

-332 EALHFYILAGLVG
+332 SAIHFYLLAGLVG

-360 NLMPSGRTGEY
+360 NLMPAGRTGEY

-387 FVFGLVGQLTG
+387 FVFGWVGQLTG
-398 SSRWGILSLIFFFV
+398 STRWGILSLIFFFA
-412 AGIAFL
+412 AGIAVL
-418 LTVKVQEGITDA
+418 VTVKVQQGMSDA
-430 KLADQ
+430 IQADQ
-435 EDQKQWGGR
+435 EEGQGWMHH
-444 VPKVGSDIN
+444 PI
-453 VSG
+453 SGKNSEARSTG

>member
-1 MRMHAKEGFYLEK
+1 MNKKAI
-14 RAVKAWI
+14 KAWI

-46 AAATLDADTAASYL
+46 AAATLDTDTAASYL

-76 LLGTISDLSGRKGDF
+76 LLGTLADLSGRKGDF

-96 IIGILATLGFSI
+96 IIGVLATLGFSAI
-108 VGEGDWLL
+108 GEGDWFL
-116 ASVLLIISTIGFA
+116 ASALLVMSTIGFA

-143 PIERREMVSSKG
+143 PVERRDMISSKG

-165 LLAINLLMIQQP
+165 LLAVNLLMIQQP
-177 SWFGLS
+177 GWFGMS

-194 SVAIWWLLF
+194 SVSLWWLLF

-208 RFAPRRPAARD
+208 RHAPRRPASTD
-219 LPQSWTG
+219 LPETWKG
-226 YARVGVR
+226 YAAVGVR
-233 RLRQTFKQML
+233 RLRQTFRQMR

-271 YGTSIGIGTTDLML
+271 YGTSIGIGTSDLML
-285 ALLITQFVGFP
+285 ALMLTQFIGFP

-309 AKRVLLVSLSVYI
+309 AKRVLIFSLSVYI

-332 EALHFYILAGLVG
+332 QAIHFYLLAGLVG

-360 NLMPSGRTGEY
+360 NLMPAGRTGEY

-387 FVFGLVGQLTG
+387 FVFGYVGQITG
-398 SSRWGILSLIFFFV
+398 STRWGILSLIFFFV
-412 AGIAFL
+412 AGIAVL
-418 LTVKVQEGITDA
+418 LTVNVQKGMQDVTQ
-430 KLADQ
+430 ADQ
-435 EDQKQWGGR
+435 EEEQNGSTGALLG
-444 VPKVGSDIN
+444 KVQM
-453 VSG
+453 

>member
-1 MRMHAKEGFYLEK
+1 MNKKAI
-14 RAVKAWI
+14 KAWI

-46 AAATLDADTAASYL
+46 AAATLDTDTAASYL

-76 LLGTISDLSGRKGDF
+76 LLGTLADLSGRKGDF
-91 LRVFA
+91 LRIFA
-96 IIGILATLGFSI
+96 IIGVLATLGFSA

-116 ASVLLIISTIGFA
+116 ASALLIISTIGFA

-143 PIERREMVSSKG
+143 PVERRDMISSKG

-165 LLAINLLMIQQP
+165 LFAVNMLMIQQP
-177 SWFGLS
+177 GWFGMS

-194 SVAIWWLLF
+194 SVSLWWLLF

-208 RFAPRRPAARD
+208 RHAPRRPASPD
-219 LPQSWTG
+219 LPGSWKG
-226 YARVGVR
+226 YAAVGVR
-233 RLRQTFKQML
+233 RLRQTFRQMR

-271 YGTSIGIGTTDLML
+271 YGTSIGIGTADLML
-285 ALLITQFVGFP
+285 ALLLTQFIGFP

-309 AKRVLLVSLSVYI
+309 AKRVLIFSLSVYI

-332 EALHFYILAGLVG
+332 QAIHFYMLAGLVG

-350 SQSTARSLFS
+350 SQSTARSMFS
-360 NLMPSGRTGEY
+360 NLMPAGRTGEY

-387 FVFGLVGQLTG
+387 FVFGYVGQITG
-398 SSRWGILSLIFFFV
+398 STRWGILSLIFFFV
-412 AGIAFL
+412 AGIAVL
-418 LTVKVQEGITDA
+418 LTVNVQKGMQDATFADEEEGRKGSVGTLLGKVQM
-430 KLADQ
+430 
-435 EDQKQWGGR
+435 
-444 VPKVGSDIN
+444 
-453 VSG
+453 